1 MMKLVINKQRLSQG
15 LLLALLVALV
25 AFPLVITDPFNL
37 SVLTEAGA
45 MCIMTLGFIMVFR
58 SGQLSL
64 GQAGIAAIG
73 AYTGALLSVNCG
85 LSFWFA
91 LLAGGLSGA
100 LISMLI
106 GMVVLRLGGMYFAIV
121 TLALGQIV
129 TIIIQ
134 NWAQVTGGVKGV
146 IIPQPLIELG
156 SLTIDFS
163 ANKIWYYYLV
173 VLLVILTA
181 LVLWRITKCTL
192 GLFAGCVALNPTL
205 SEHLGMHLMKYRVIM
220 FTIAGFFTGI
230 GGVFYS
236 FYNEWISPLQFT
248 ADLSNALLIMAII
261 GGLWSPIAGPIIGA
275 TVITY
280 FGTMMQVSLAGLRP
294 LVFGLAVILLLRSW
308 PGGLVDL
315 WYKFPAWVKSL
326 LRKKQAAT

>member
-1 MMKLVINKQRLSQG
+1 M
-15 LLLALLVALV
+15 LAAII
-25 AFPLVITDPFNL
+25 AFPLIITDPFNL
-37 SVLTEAGA
+37 SILTEAGA
-45 MCIMTLGFIMVFR
+45 MCIMALGFMMVFR

-73 AYTGALLSVNCG
+73 AYAGALLSVNCG
-85 LSFWFA
+85 LPFWLA

-100 LISMLI
+100 LISLLI

-134 NWAQVTGGVKGV
+134 NWAQVTGGVKG
-146 IIPQPLIELG
+146 IILPQPLIELG
-156 SLTIDFS
+156 SLTIDFGVH
-163 ANKIWYYYLV
+163 KIWYYYLV

-181 LVLWRITKCTL
+181 LVLWRITKYSL
-192 GLFAGCVALNPTL
+192 GLFAGCVALNPIL

-220 FTIAGFFTGI
+220 FTIAGFFTGL

-236 FYNEWISPLQFT
+236 FYDGWISPFQFT
-248 ADLSNALLIMAII
+248 ADLSNALLIVAII

-275 TVITY
+275 AVVTY
-280 FGTMMQVSLAGLRP
+280 FGTMMQVNLAGLRP
-294 LVFGLAVILLLRSW
+294 LVFGLAVIILLRAW

-315 WYKFPAWVKSL
+315 CHRLPAWAITL
-326 LRKKQAAT
+326 FRKKQVSS